1 MPCCARN
8 CGVRCLSGLP
18 TGFGGDPTG
27 PPKATQFQRYIARL
41 DVKSVAPWRTRAET
55 GPGRADPIP
64 PPETWVPVM
73 LTSAILGMALA
84 LLTTLPLAW
93 KWQLGVTRVL
103 LFVVA
108 VSTVASALAQAFS
121 ASASLSPVVR
131 AVLVWGVTVACAA
144 VTLAYRFYRDPERK
158 PPSGQDVIVSPA
170 EGEVI
175 YVRQA
180 RGGMLPV
187 ATKRGREIELEE
199 LTRTPLRHRDAV
211 VVGIAMSF
219 MDVHVN
225 RAPIGG
231 RIASQRHFAGSFGS
245 LRLPEM
251 VFANE
256 RMTTVIECDE
266 LQVAVV
272 QIASRLVRQ
281 IVSFVHEG
289 DAVVP
294 GQRIGVIRFG
304 SQVDLVLPLRPDV
317 RVTVQPGIHVRAGQ
331 SVIARLESSDVPTFG
346 SQHPSD

>member
-1 MPCCARN
+1 
-8 CGVRCLSGLP
+8 
-18 TGFGGDPTG
+18 
-27 PPKATQFQRYIARL
+27 
-41 DVKSVAPWRTRAET
+41 
-55 GPGRADPIP
+55 
-64 PPETWVPVM
+64 M
-73 LTSAILGMALA
+73 LTSAILGMLLA
-84 LLTTLPLAW
+84 LLTMLPLAW
-93 KWQLGVTRVL
+93 KWQLGIARVL

-108 VSTVASALAQAFS
+108 VSTVASALAQSFG
-121 ASASLSPVVR
+121 ASAALSPVVR
-131 AVLVWGVTVACAA
+131 AILVWGVTVACAV

-158 PPSGQDVIVSPA
+158 PPGGQDVIVSPA

-175 YVRQA
+175 YVREA

-199 LTRTPLRHRDAV
+199 LTRTPLRHGDAV

-231 RIASQRHFAGSFGS
+231 RIASQRHFPGSFGS
-245 LRLPEM
+245 LRSPEM

-256 RMTTVIECDE
+256 RMTTVIERDE

-289 DAVVP
+289 EAVVL

-317 RVTVQPGIHVRAGQ
+317 RVTVQPGTHVRAGQ
-331 SVIARLESSDVPTFG
+331 SVVARLEKLQRPHARQSASPELSG
-346 SQHPSD
+346 